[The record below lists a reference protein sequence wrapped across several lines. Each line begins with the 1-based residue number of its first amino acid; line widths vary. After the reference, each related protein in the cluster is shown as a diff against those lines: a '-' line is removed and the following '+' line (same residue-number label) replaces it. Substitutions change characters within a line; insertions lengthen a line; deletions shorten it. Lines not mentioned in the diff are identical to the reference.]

1 MNTDIKRIR
10 DIIEKETGIN
20 LDIAT
25 RKREAVL
32 ARRMYYTILKRQ
44 TKMSLNDIGATL
56 KLKQDHATV
65 LHQTK
70 MFDRDYEQDK
80 MFRISFKRI
89 MNVID
94 GVIELSEEEK
104 LKDKNTKLN
113 YKLKKLKDEIAELKK
128 EVEYLRPKAIQPR
141 NQQTKVYHCSE
152 GISGS
157 IY

>member
-1 MNTDIKRIR
+1 
-10 DIIEKETGIN
+10 
-20 LDIAT
+20 
-25 RKREAVL
+25 
-32 ARRMYYTILKRQ
+32 
-44 TKMSLNDIGATL
+44 
-56 KLKQDHATV
+56 
-65 LHQTK
+65 
-70 MFDRDYEQDK
+70 
-80 MFRISFKRI
+80 

-141 NQQTKVYHCSE
+141 NQQTKIYHCSE

>member
-1 MNTDIKRIR
+1 MDTDIKRIR
-10 DIIEKETGIN
+10 DIIEKETGVS
-20 LDIAT
+20 LDNTT
-25 RKREAVL
+25 RKRKVVH
-32 ARRMYYTILKRQ
+32 ARRMYYSILKLH
-44 TKMSLNDIGATL
+44 TKMSLQAIGATL

-80 MFRISFKRI
+80 MFRSSFNRV

-94 GVIELSEEEK
+94 GIIEIPEEEK
-104 LKDKNTKLN
+104 LKDKNTMLK
-113 YKLKKLKDEIAELKK
+113 YKMKELQDEIAELKK